1 MIDPYLAVGLQ
12 TKVKHVTTRSEV
24 KKNLT
29 HIGNMIDMVTHMCS
43 LELPVR
49 LIALGE
55 GAIQG
60 FVDEILDME
69 QTKYAETMAA
79 EIPGWETDF
88 LGDYAERKNTY
99 IIGQLKEKL
108 PEYPD
113 RFFNTVFII
122 DDKGKVIYK
131 HHKNIVVFVEHSTT
145 PHDVYDQWIEQHGDT
160 LEAFFP
166 VAKTEIGNIAGT
178 VGVEGS
184 FPETFRAFAMNG
196 AEILYRASLPE
207 PWVSREIYEVQNRAR
222 AIDNTCYMISP
233 NTGSLIMPGVEGEA
247 PTVVDGALGGRSAI
261 VDYKGTVLA
270 KNNIVGDTYV
280 ASEINIDALR
290 HYRENARFQ
299 NWIPY
304 LKTEI
309 YKKLYDQEIW
319 PKNLPPMDHDGAG
332 KIFKGAV
339 KKLIESGIY
348 TSRKK

>member
-12 TKVKHVTTRSEV
+12 TKVKHVATRDEV
-24 KKNLT
+24 NINLK

-49 LIALGE
+49 VIALGE

-60 FVDEILDME
+60 FVDEIMDMD
-69 QTKYAETMAA
+69 QSSYAKTMAA
-79 EIPGWETDF
+79 EIPGFETDF
-88 LGDYAERKNTY
+88 LGEYAKSKKTF
-99 IIGQLKEKL
+99 IIGQLKERL
-108 PEYPD
+108 PEYKD

-122 DDKGKVIYK
+122 DDNGDVIYK

-145 PHDVYDQWIEQHGDT
+145 PHDVYDQWIEQHGDS

-166 VAKTEIGNIAGT
+166 VAKTKIGNIAGT

-184 FPETFRAFAMNG
+184 FPEVFRAFALNG

-207 PWVSREIYEVQNRAR
+207 PWVSREIFEIQNRSR
-222 AIDNTCYMISP
+222 AIDNTAYMIAP
-233 NTGSLIMPGVEGEA
+233 NTGSLIMPGENNDS
-247 PTVVDGALGGRSAI
+247 PTIIDGALGGRSSI
-261 VDYKGTVLA
+261 IDYKGTILA
-270 KNNIVGDTYV
+270 SNNIVGDTYV

-290 HYRENARFQ
+290 YYRENAKFQ

-309 YKKLYDQEIW
+309 FSKMYEKEIW
-319 PKNLPPMDHDGAG
+319 PKNLPPMKHADAG
-332 KIFKGAV
+332 EVFKETI
-339 KKLIESGIY
+339 KTLINRGTYSK
-348 TSRKK
+348 RKD

>member
-12 TKVKHVTTRSEV
+12 TKVKHVSNRDDV
-24 KKNLT
+24 HINLK

-60 FVDEILDME
+60 FVDEILDMD
-69 QTKYAETMAA
+69 QSQYANTMAA
-79 EIPGWETDF
+79 EIPGFETDF
-88 LGDYAERKNTY
+88 LGKYAKSKKTF
-99 IIGQLKEKL
+99 IIGQLKERL
-108 PEYPD
+108 PEYKD

-122 DDKGKVIYK
+122 DDNGDVIYK
-131 HHKNIVVFVEHSTT
+131 HHKNIVVFGEHSTT
-145 PHDVYDQWIEQHGDT
+145 PHDVYDQWIEQHGDS

-166 VAKTEIGNIAGT
+166 VAKTKIGNIAGT

-184 FPETFRAFAMNG
+184 FPEVFRAFALNG

-207 PWVSREIYEVQNRAR
+207 PWVSREIFEVQNRSR
-222 AIDNTCYMISP
+222 AIDNTAYMIAP
-233 NTGSLIMPGVEGEA
+233 NTGSLIMPGEDNES
-247 PTVVDGALGGRSAI
+247 PTVIDGALGGRSSI
-261 VDYKGTVLA
+261 VDYKGTILA
-270 KNNIVGDTYV
+270 SNDIVGDTYV

-309 YKKLYDQEIW
+309 FSKMYEQKIW
-319 PKNLPPMDHDGAG
+319 PKNLPPMKHADAG
-332 KIFKGAV
+332 KVFKETI
-339 KKLIESGIY
+339 KNLIDRGTYSK
-348 TSRKK
+348 RKK